1 MIGLD
6 TNLLAR
12 YFVEEADADAVTL
25 AQREAAQRL
34 IESGDALFVPKQW
47 FLNSNGCSG
56 ATTDLAASR
65 CAR

>member
-12 YFVEEADADAVTL
+12 YFVEEADADADAVTL

-34 IESGDALFVPKQW
+34 IESEDALFVPKTVA
-47 FLNSNGCSG
+47 L
-56 ATTDLAASR
+56 T
-65 CAR
+65 